1 MGINFTDFT
10 NAKQAEPMPITQSP
24 WADVFENVLKGY
36 KIAEEPRKMK
46 REAEQKELANSLQ
59 KLALA
64 HKPKE
69 YALAD
74 SLKQAQI
81 AKANRPG
88 GSGLKGALATA
99 FQLRDKLDPN
109 SPTYEKDLKSV
120 NDYITHLG
128 NPTGIGAVAAPGEGI
143 KVDLPEG
150 KVGYIPATGKNKA
163 GWQTVT
169 DDKGQ
174 PIGYNVPRSDKDIT
188 QLKAKAGF
196 DVVYPFLNESFGQY
210 SGRGGYERYISDI
223 HNYKKD
229 AAAKSRIDNLGAANK
244 LLSIAS
250 TTENA
255 RIGGH
260 ATNVQLEELK
270 HSLESS
276 EIGRRLKRA
285 GEFGLPAK
293 YSIPA
298 GNIFKGYLDKVSDV
312 GKVNIP
318 SHEFRA
324 INPGIPSASAPGH
337 APQAASKPEVLGS
350 QNGVTAIKS
359 QGKVYRIPDNLV
371 EQFMRENS

>member
-10 NAKQAEPMPITQSP
+10 NAKQAEPMPIQESP
-24 WADVFENVLKGY
+24 WANVFENVLKGY
-36 KIAEEPRKMK
+36 KIAEEPRVMK
-46 REAEQKELANSLQ
+46 RNAEQKELANSLQ

-74 SLKQAQI
+74 ALKQE
-81 AKANRPG
+81 K
-88 GSGLKGALATA
+88 LKGLRSGGAGKGAAGIKGSLAAA
-99 FQLRDKLDPN
+99 FQLRDRLDPK
-109 SPTYEKDLKSV
+109 SPTYEKDLKAV
-120 NDYITHLG
+120 NDYIVHLG
-128 NPTGIGAVAAPGEGI
+128 NPTGVGAAAAPGEGI
-143 KVDLPEG
+143 KVELPEG
-150 KVGYIPATGKNKA
+150 GTGYIPAAGKNKV

-169 DDKGQ
+169 NEQGQ
-174 PIGYNVPRSDKDIT
+174 PIGYNVPRSDKDIA
-188 QLKAKAGF
+188 QIKAKAGF

-229 AAAKSRIDNLGAANK
+229 AAAKARIDNLGAANK

-270 HSLESS
+270 NSLESS
-276 EIGRRLKRA
+276 EIGKKLKRA
-285 GEFGLPAK
+285 GEFGLPPK

-312 GKVNIP
+312 GKTNIP

-324 INPGIPSASAPGH
+324 INPGGSAP
-337 APQAASKPEVLGS
+337 AAGGNQSS
-350 QNGVTAIKS
+350 RKS
-359 QGKVYRIPDNLV
+359 VYNPATGRL
-371 EQFMRENS
+371 ENVS